1 MDYCLYQTQ
10 KRNRLTMWIKSRS
23 RSKKDFRKSKSMLI
37 RDSSRLMKLENNS
50 KSISSYMREI
60 AKTFSKIYLALEAI
74 VVILSKWVMKVEIL
88 LIKKQGMLLML
99 LLIITVGMLQLEVLV
114 LIQWKIGIQA
124 VNKSSLKIWIEMQW
138 LMDQLKYYRLNKILA
153 NYALMNSKADSLK

>member
-1 MDYCLYQTQ
+1 
-10 KRNRLTMWIKSRS
+10 MWIKSRS